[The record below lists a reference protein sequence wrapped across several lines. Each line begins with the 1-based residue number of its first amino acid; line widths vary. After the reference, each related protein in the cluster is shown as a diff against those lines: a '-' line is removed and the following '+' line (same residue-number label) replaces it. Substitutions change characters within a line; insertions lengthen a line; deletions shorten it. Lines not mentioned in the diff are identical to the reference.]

1 MIIFLEIVNLGKWHQ
16 MCIKRNTSGQSKF
29 QNLFL
34 HIRDAYPSPPH
45 PAPPHENQALPRP
58 ALKID
63 KIRRVQRGKTT
74 DSIDT
79 PIHYAHNRCL
89 KGRKSRK
96 IFSFYSLCLWL
107 WLSSSH
113 KHLLKM
119 RGCNVFIYQNIIIH
133 YKSCTFVNFLDQWFT
148 CFLPRSAPR
157 IFVLAP
163 PRPSLLHMINQTYA
177 CCKSILF
184 YFPKRNY
191 INNFLECSIMFVQTR
206 G

>member
-16 MCIKRNTSGQSKF
+16 MCIKRNNSGQSKF

-63 KIRRVQRGKTT
+63 KIRRAQRGKTA

-133 YKSCTFVNFLDQWFT
+133 YKSCTFVNFLDQSIYMLFAPLRPADF
-148 CFLPRSAPR
+148 CPRP
-157 IFVLAP
+157 AP
-163 PRPSLLHMINQTYA
+163 P
-177 CCKSILF
+177 ILASHDQSNI
-184 YFPKRNY
+184 YM
-191 INNFLECSIMFVQTR
+191 L
-206 G
+206 